1 MNRIAE
7 FVREAGGAL
16 PLALGICALLV
27 ALGALVTA
35 YGDGLRDAVA
45 LLGIRNGD
53 DAGFASALL
62 DVPDL
67 GRF

>member
-1 MNRIAE
+1 LSRIAE
-7 FVREAGGAL
+7 FVRETGGAL
-16 PLALGICALLV
+16 PLALGICGFLVVLEMLLP
-27 ALGALVTA
+27 TC
-35 YGDGLRDAVA
+35 GDGLRDSVA
-45 LLGIRNGD
+45 LLGVRNGD